1 MARTAAKFTQ
11 ADAARVMRAIK
22 DAGGDLRLVFERDGR
37 MIVEPMGEAAPQTDE
52 ADSPSEAL
60 DIVRRPRL

>member
-37 MIVEPMGEAAPQTDE
+37 MIVEPMGEPAPQTE
-52 ADSPSEAL
+52 APDSPSEAL
-60 DIVRRPRL
+60 DNIRRPRL

>member
-1 MARTAAKFTQ
+1 
-11 ADAARVMRAIK
+11 MRAIK

-37 MIVEPMGEAAPQTDE
+37 MIVEPMGEPAPQTE
-52 ADSPSEAL
+52 EPASPSEAL